1 MLRTLG
7 HGEQWS
13 VPHKL
18 STSPSDVQIRCWMSA
33 IKTSIT
39 VDDRGYATLYA
50 GGAAFAQE
58 HININHG
65 VGKQS
70 KEKIIKNPA
79 IR

>member
-1 MLRTLG
+1 
-7 HGEQWS
+7 
-13 VPHKL
+13 
-18 STSPSDVQIRCWMSA
+18 MSA

>member
-1 MLRTLG
+1 MTEVTQLCM
-7 HGEQWS
+7 Q
-13 VPHKL
+13 
-18 STSPSDVQIRCWMSA
+18 
-33 IKTSIT
+33 
-39 VDDRGYATLYA
+39 
-50 GGAAFAQE
+50 GGAAVAQE